1 MGHVDKLCHLLHSKG
16 VMSDGPDNIRRKNVA
31 SNGCIEGEPMSLPT
45 YQDIQRLAYQGVRL
59 EITGGLPTWE
69 AMPGALHNGVV
80 DDIRQNLT
88 RHNVPNVFCGCHH
101 IADTY
106 IAFAPGLLR
115 RPDIAIFC
123 VKPPRPDGAITDLI
137 PEAVVE
143 VLSDGYEQKDRD
155 AVALY
160 LGAGVL
166 DVVLVDPRRCRVEW
180 HRQGQPPD
188 HRELPTTCALQMG
201 CILPIDRM

>member
-1 MGHVDKLCHLLHSKG
+1 
-16 VMSDGPDNIRRKNVA
+16 MST
-31 SNGCIEGEPMSLPT
+31 PT

-80 DDIRQNLT
+80 DDIRQSLT
-88 RHNVPNVFCGCHH
+88 RHNTPDGPCGCHH

-106 IAFAPGLLR
+106 IEFAPNLLR

-123 VKPPRPDGAITDLI
+123 VKPPRPDGAITGLI
-137 PEAVVE
+137 PGAVIE
-143 VLSDGYEQKDRD
+143 VLSLGYEQKDRD

-160 LGAGVL
+160 LGVGVL
-166 DVVLVDPRRCRVEW
+166 DVLLVDPRRATVEW
-180 HRQGQPPD
+180 YRQDQPKQQIN
-188 HRELPTTCALQMG
+188 LPTTCVLQMG
-201 CILPIDRM
+201 CTLPIERG

>member
-1 MGHVDKLCHLLHSKG
+1 
-16 VMSDGPDNIRRKNVA
+16 MS
-31 SNGCIEGEPMSLPT
+31 MPT

-59 EITGGLPTWE
+59 EVTGGVPTWE

-88 RHNVPNVFCGCHH
+88 RHNPPDGSYGCHH

-106 IAFAPGLLR
+106 IAFSPSLLR

-123 VKPPRPDGAITDLI
+123 TKPPRPDGAITGLI
-137 PEAVVE
+137 PGAVIE
-143 VLSDGYEQKDRD
+143 VLSAGYEQKDRD

-166 DVVLVDPRRCRVEW
+166 DVLLVDPRRRIVEW
-180 HRQGQPPD
+180 HRSGEAPQ
-188 HRELPTTCALQMG
+188 HLELPATCMLQMG
-201 CILPIDRM
+201 CTLPIDRM

>member
-1 MGHVDKLCHLLHSKG
+1 
-16 VMSDGPDNIRRKNVA
+16 
-31 SNGCIEGEPMSLPT
+31 MSLPG

-59 EITGGLPTWE
+59 EITGGRTTWE

-88 RHNVPNVFCGCHH
+88 RLNPTGAPCGCFH

-106 IAFAPGLLR
+106 IEFAPNLLR

-123 VKPPRPDGAITDLI
+123 EKPPRPDGALTGII
-137 PEAVVE
+137 PGTVIE
-143 VLSDGYEQKDRD
+143 VLSTGYEQKDRD

-160 LGAGVL
+160 LGYNVQ
-166 DVVLVDPRRCRVEW
+166 DVILVDPRRCTLEW
-180 HRQGQPPD
+180 HTFGQPPRLLD
-188 HRELPTTCALQMG
+188 LPARCHVQMD
-201 CILPIDRM
+201 CVVQIDRP

>member
-1 MGHVDKLCHLLHSKG
+1 MT
-16 VMSDGPDNIRRKNVA
+16 
-31 SNGCIEGEPMSLPT
+31 LPT

-59 EITGGLPTWE
+59 EITGGVPTWE

-88 RHNVPNVFCGCHH
+88 RHNPPDAPCGCHH

-106 IAFAPGLLR
+106 IEFAPGLLR

-123 VKPPRPDGAITDLI
+123 ARPPRPDGAIIGLI

-143 VLSDGYEQKDRD
+143 VLSAGYEQKDRD

-160 LGAGVL
+160 LGVGVR
-166 DVVLVDPRRCRVEW
+166 DVLLVDPRQRTVEW
-180 HRQGQPPD
+180 HRQGQPPERRD
-188 HRELPTTCALQMG
+188 LPTTCALQMG
-201 CILPIDRM
+201 CFLPIDRM

>member
-1 MGHVDKLCHLLHSKG
+1 
-16 VMSDGPDNIRRKNVA
+16 
-31 SNGCIEGEPMSLPT
+31 MSLPT

-59 EITGGLPTWE
+59 EITGGRTTWE

-88 RHNVPNVFCGCHH
+88 RLNPPDAPCGCFH

-106 IAFAPGLLR
+106 IEFAPNLLR

-123 VKPPRPDGAITDLI
+123 TRPPRPDGALTGII
-137 PEAVVE
+137 PGAVIE
-143 VLSDGYEQKDRD
+143 VLSSGYEHKDRD

-160 LGAGVL
+160 LGYNVH
-166 DVVLVDPRRCRVEW
+166 DVILVDPRRCTLEW
-180 HRQGQPPD
+180 HTYNQPPRLLD
-188 HRELPTTCALQMG
+188 LPAACTVQMG
-201 CILPIDRM
+201 CVVQIDRP